1 MAKRGDTSNEW
12 EKRPR
17 QYAQEISRNPVE
29 LWKGELEKVP
39 GHLRKMTRLH
49 LMLVWERNREAD

>member
-1 MAKRGDTSNEW
+1 MAKRGGTFDEW

-29 LWKGELEKVP
+29 HWKSELEKVP